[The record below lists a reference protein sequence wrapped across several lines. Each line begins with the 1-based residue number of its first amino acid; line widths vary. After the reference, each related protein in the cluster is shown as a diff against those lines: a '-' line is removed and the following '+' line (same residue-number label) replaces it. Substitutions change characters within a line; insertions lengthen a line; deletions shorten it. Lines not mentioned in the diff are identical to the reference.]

1 MWDVINDYIANIE
14 YKLSNN
20 VFKLLAWA
28 LYIHVCPTHT
38 PDQCPGWVCV
48 AYVMCFCICL
58 EADNRE
64 RAWREGGR
72 EESPFLFA
80 WLFFFLLPRVEKML
94 QMCNFGQNTAVV
106 TVTFYPAIQSQWWRG
121 ETNSTRTNPHILHV
135 QVLNINNNGE
145 ERNTADLW
153 LSMFITDDTP
163 RLPQYQNEKQRLEE
177 HFVCRRSIR

>member
-1 MWDVINDYIANIE
+1 MTILRILSTNCQIMFLSCWHEPYTYMYVPHTLQTNVLGECVWRMWC
-14 YKLSNN
+14 
-20 VFKLLAWA
+20 VFVSVWKQ
-28 LYIHVCPTHT
+28 TT
-38 PDQCPGWVCV
+38 GKEPGEREAERRVRS
-48 AYVMCFCICL
+48 CL
-58 EADNRE
+58 P
-64 RAWREGGR
+64 G
-72 EESPFLFA
+72 F
-80 WLFFFLLPRVEKML
+80 FFFLLPRVEKML

-163 RLPQYQNEKQRLEE
+163 RLPQYQYEKQRLEE